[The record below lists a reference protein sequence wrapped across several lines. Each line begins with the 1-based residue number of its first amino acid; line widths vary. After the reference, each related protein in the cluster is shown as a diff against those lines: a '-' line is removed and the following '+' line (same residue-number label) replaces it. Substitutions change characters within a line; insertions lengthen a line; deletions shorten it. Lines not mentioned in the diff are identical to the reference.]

1 MRGCCGGRDESRPRS
16 VRRHRLEADAETI
29 RTRVDG
35 CTRALCAST
44 NAPSPGALGCNG
56 RRCGCRP
63 LACGWRERAVYDDH
77 PPPYSRGG
85 LPCLVTRKGRDAT
98 TDTGLCDDDPRSA
111 RGVEQ
116 HDAFVSGHPAEG
128 LSSAQ
133 GSSGNYSASL
143 PSGGK
148 YFLGI
153 VHGFGYEA
161 QDQRVSASARVA
173 AVSTVP
179 FAVAFTSVL
188 VASGLAAV
196 GFRLRA
202 RFEKLQGPS
211 HRPAVSC
218 TSNPRSRRADDLRK
232 GSRTAQPKP
241 PSTGHR

>member
-1 MRGCCGGRDESRPRS
+1 MRAHRILFSLAIFLLFLSLGFVPGAVGPRRITVNFTIPAGPKWMGSWDFDILTAGS
-16 VRRHRLEADAETI
+16 VSGSFAETS
-29 RTRVDG
+29 G
-35 CTRALCAST
+35 
-44 NAPSPGALGCNG
+44 GAVI
-56 RRCGCRP
+56 
-63 LACGWRERAVYDDH
+63 VYVMTQ
-77 PPPYSRGG
+77 G
-85 LPCLVTRKGRDAT
+85 
-98 TDTGLCDDDPRSA
+98 
-111 RGVEQ
+111 Q

-188 VASGLAAV
+188 VASSLAAV

-202 RFEKLQGPS
+202 RFRETARSLPQTGGVVYFEP
-211 HRPAVSC
+211 PQP
-218 TSNPRSRRADDLRK
+218 PR
-232 GSRTAQPKP
+232 
-241 PSTGHR
+241 